1 MESFERICSK
11 GVFVGFFAFP
21 TSTILKGGRRML
33 IRIAAVVTAYYLGR
47 CGISI
52 DELFKVLQVMLE
64 RHDRHKK

>member
-1 MESFERICSK
+1 
-11 GVFVGFFAFP
+11 
-21 TSTILKGGRRML
+21 ML

-64 RHDRHKK
+64 RHDRQKK